1 MRKFP
6 FYIDHKN
13 SNKMVIIKQSIGI
26 DVSKDKLDVMFKE
39 QSDKGLK
46 IKGSKKFD
54 NTPVGF
60 QLLLEWS
67 NKRIKTEN
75 IIFVLEATGVYHEDL
90 LYFLH
95 ENNKSVCVE
104 LPQRIKYFAKSKGV
118 KTKNDKIDSGVI
130 ADYGIERTLKIWQ
143 PPSPKFKTLR
153 DLSREHRAL
162 NDTKTTALNRLHAAQ
177 HAHEKDAGVLA
188 RSQAQIEFYNQQI
201 EEVRTDIKSVIKA
214 DKKLSKKLQKI
225 ETIKGVG
232 LITIVTVIAETGGF
246 YLFNNINQLISYA
259 GLDVIENQSGNHNGK
274 TRISKKGNS
283 NLRTA
288 VYMPALSAIRSD
300 EKMKAFN
307 NRIMETHKYKKQG
320 IVAVMRKLLIL
331 IYTLWKKDEE
341 YNQDY
346 EWGTKKEQA
355 TAVA

>member
-1 MRKFP
+1 
-6 FYIDHKN
+6 
-13 SNKMVIIKQSIGI
+13 MVIIKQSVGI
-26 DVSKDKLDVMFKE
+26 DVSKDKLDVIFKE
-39 QSDKGLK
+39 QNDKGVK

-54 NTPVGF
+54 NTPAGF
-60 QLLLEWS
+60 QLLFDWC

-95 ENNKSVCVE
+95 DNGKRVCVE

-162 NDTKTTALNRLHAAQ
+162 NDIKTIAMNRLHAVL
-177 HAHEKDAGVLA
+177 HAHETNAGVIE
-188 RSQAQIEFYNQQI
+188 RMQTQIEFYKQQI
-201 EEVRTDIKSVIKA
+201 KEVEMDIKSVIKSDA
-214 DKKLSKKLQKI
+214 KLSKKVQKI
-225 ETIKGVG
+225 KTIKGVG
-232 LITIVTVIAETGGF
+232 LITVVTVIAETGGF
-246 YLFNNINQLISYA
+246 CLFNNINQLISYA
-259 GLDVIENQSGNHNGK
+259 GLDVIEDQSGNHKGK

-288 VYMPALSAIRSD
+288 VYMPALSAIRFD
-300 EKMKAFN
+300 DKMKAFN

-331 IYTLWKKDEE
+331 MYTLWKKDEE
-341 YNQDY
+341 YNSDY
-346 EWGTKKEQA
+346 KWGEKKK
-355 TAVA
+355 